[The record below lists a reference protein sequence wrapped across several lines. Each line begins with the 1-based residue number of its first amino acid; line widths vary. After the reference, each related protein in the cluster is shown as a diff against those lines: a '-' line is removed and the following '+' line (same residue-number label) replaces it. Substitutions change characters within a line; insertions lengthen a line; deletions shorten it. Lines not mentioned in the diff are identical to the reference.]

1 MKWFTKH
8 NNKKILSIDVGSSAV
23 KFLVTEGVYPESFKV
38 LDYRL
43 VRIGDNA
50 TREVV
55 YNEADC
61 IECLACIR
69 VCPFG
74 ACASA
79 F

>member
-1 MKWFTKH
+1 
-8 NNKKILSIDVGSSAV
+8 
-23 KFLVTEGVYPESFKV
+23 VTWDESRCTHCGYCITHCPTDA
-38 LDYRL
+38 LYIADET
-43 VRIGDNA
+43 
-50 TREVV
+50 TREVAF
-55 YNEADC
+55 NEADC